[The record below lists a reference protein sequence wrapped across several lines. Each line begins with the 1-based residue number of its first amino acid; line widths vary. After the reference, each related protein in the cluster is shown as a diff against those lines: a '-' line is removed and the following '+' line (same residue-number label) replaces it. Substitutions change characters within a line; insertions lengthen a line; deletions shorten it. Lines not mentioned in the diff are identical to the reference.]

1 MKKKSKGGTAYSVN
15 TTERILPDE
24 GVYDARVVRF
34 IELGTQDGGEYGDK
48 FKVQMSFELVDEAAV
63 FNEDKGEQ
71 NFLVHRKFNKSLH
84 KRSDLGKA
92 VREILGDDFPEEGE
106 IEMDSLT
113 DMPCQVKIVHSED
126 GQYANVESVMAVKK
140 GAKVSKSENEFVSLY
155 LDDNFDEDVFDSLHD
170 GLREKIEASPEYQE
184 LFPDNKPKRKGKA
197 KDEEEEEEDEDDRP
211 RRKKSRKD
219 EDDDEDDRPARRNQ
233 KKLPKKGAKKPVKRS
248 RR

>member
-15 TTERILPDE
+15 STERILPEE

-48 FKVQMSFELVDEAAV
+48 FKVQMSFELVDESAV

-71 NFLVHRKFNKSLH
+71 NFMVHRKFNKSLH
-84 KRSDLGKA
+84 KRADLGKA

-106 IEMDSLT
+106 IEMDSLA

-155 LDDNFDEDVFDSLHD
+155 LDENFDEDVFDSLHD

-197 KDEEEEEEDEDDRP
+197 KDEEEEEEENDDRP
-211 RRKKSRKD
+211 RRKSRKD
-219 EDDDEDDRPARRNQ
+219 DDDEDDKPARKVRAA
-233 KKLPKKGAKKPVKRS
+233 KKTAKKPVNRA

>member
-1 MKKKSKGGTAYSVN
+1 MKKKSKGGTAYNVN

-71 NFLVHRKFNKSLH
+71 NFMVHRKFNKSLH
-84 KRSDLGKA
+84 KRADLGKA

-106 IEMDSLT
+106 IEMDSLA

-126 GQYANVESVMAVKK
+126 GQYANVESVMAIKK
-140 GAKVSKSENEFVSLY
+140 GAKVTKSENEFVSLY

-170 GLREKIEASPEYQE
+170 GLREKIEGSPEYQE
-184 LFPDNKPKRKGKA
+184 LFPDTKPKRKGK
-197 KDEEEEEEDEDDRP
+197 KDEEEEEEDDKPARKGKRSSKKDEEEEEDDDKP
-211 RRKKSRKD
+211 ARRKK
-219 EDDDEDDRPARRNQ
+219 Q
-233 KKLPKKGAKKPVKRS
+233 LPKKTAKRS